1 MSFSGFQFSK
11 RVERLASS
19 PIHDA
24 AAKSKALRAGGRE
37 VVNLAVGVPEFTFTQ
52 ALEQK
57 ALDAMHMATKFF
69 GAVEGEPETIAAIL
83 KKFERENGLTY
94 TKDQVI
100 ICNGGKEVLSD
111 AVQVLVDEGDEVILL
126 APFWPSYLQFI
137 RREGGV
143 PVVLEPK
150 QENFRITPAQ
160 LEAAITPR
168 TKWFIFNN
176 PQNPCGIVYT
186 PEEIAEFAKI
196 IAKNPH
202 VAVMADECFEFFSY
216 QPYKLASF
224 ATFPGMKERTFTV
237 NGIGKSYGKPGLRIG
252 YGAGPQELI
261 ARLRVLQSSGPT
273 HANTPGQAAA
283 TVMLSDVGQAHA
295 PFMRDTL
302 KKNRDFLVDALN
314 DIPGFS
320 CHKPESGYFAFPDV
334 SKLLGRKNIQTSADL
349 QIYLLENG
357 VMCLDGKHCGLDKH
371 LRFAYTLPQP
381 DLKKAVR
388 RVKDAV
394 LALK

>member
-24 AAKSKALRAGGRE
+24 AAKSKALRAKGRE
-37 VVNLAVGVPEFTFTQ
+37 ILNLAVAVPEFLYSEE
-52 ALEQK
+52 LERK
-57 ALDAMHMATKFF
+57 TAEAMNSATMQF
-69 GAVEGEPETIAAIL
+69 GAVEGEPETIAAIIQ
-83 KKFERENGLTY
+83 KFERENQLTY
-94 TKDQVI
+94 ANDQVI

-111 AVQVLVDEGDEVILL
+111 AVQVLVNEGDEVILL

-143 PVVLEPK
+143 PVILEPK
-150 QENFRITPAQ
+150 QSNYRVTPAQ

-176 PQNPCGIVYT
+176 PQNPCGVVYT
-186 PEEIAEFAKI
+186 PEEIAEFASVI
-196 IAKNPH
+196 SRHPH
-202 VAVMADECFEFFSY
+202 VAVIADECFELFSY

-252 YGAGPQELI
+252 YGAGPRELI
-261 ARLRVLQSSGPT
+261 AQLRVLQSSGPT

-283 TVMLSDVGQAHA
+283 TVMLSDVGQLHA
-295 PFMRDTL
+295 PTMRETL
-302 KKNRDFLVDALN
+302 KSRRDYLVAALN
-314 DIPGFS
+314 KVPGFT
-320 CHKPESGYFAFPDV
+320 CHMPESGYFAFPDV
-334 SKLLGRKNIQTSADL
+334 SGVLGKKGLKTSADL
-349 QIYLLENG
+349 QIYLLEQG
-357 VMCLDGKHCGLDKH
+357 VMCLDGKHCGMDGH
-371 LRFAYTLPQP
+371 LRFAYTQSTLV
-381 DLKKAVR
+381 L
-388 RVKDAV
+388 KDAIKRIQAA
-394 LALK
+394 LA